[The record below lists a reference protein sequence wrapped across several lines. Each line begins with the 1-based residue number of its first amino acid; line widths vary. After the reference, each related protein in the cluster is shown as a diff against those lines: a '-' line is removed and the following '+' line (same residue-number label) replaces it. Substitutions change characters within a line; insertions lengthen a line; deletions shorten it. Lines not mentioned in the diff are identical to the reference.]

1 MVTTPQISSIQAI
14 DAWVSIINGNVAGVV
29 RTGFKRT
36 SPSFLGG
43 GAREEVSGMGGAVL
57 RLQLPE
63 ATMTLGS
70 TIDFSQGPIA
80 ASSSRLHMALNGPG
94 FFPVVPPNNT
104 DPVLYTRDGEFRLQ
118 EAGGGVFYLVN
129 SSGLRLFLPGAPA
142 TVATTTSNDPDQVDI
157 YRLGSGPFRPLEIV
171 VPAAPHDSLRYSAW
185 GATVFERVPG
195 AAAMPAYILD
205 NNNRP
210 KFIGGRTSIVQ
221 QGLEASNAD
230 LNTLIPE
237 LALAQKM
244 FTAIGKLIQS
254 QNDRYDQI
262 FQVIR

>member
-29 RTGFKRT
+29 RTGFKRS

-70 TIDFSQGPIA
+70 TIDFSQGPIS
-80 ASSSRLHMALNGPG
+80 ASNSRLHMALNGPG
-94 FFPVVPPNNT
+94 FFPVVPPNAT

-118 EAGGGVFYLVN
+118 EAGGGLFYLVN
-129 SSGLRLFLPGAPA
+129 SSGLRLYQPGMSR
-142 TVATTTSNDPDQVDI
+142 VVTTNSRDPEMVNV
-157 YRLGSGPFRPLEIV
+157 YELGDPHRPMEIV
-171 VPAAPHDSLRYSAW
+171 VPMAPHDSLRYSGW
-185 GATVFERVPG
+185 GATVFEQVPG
-195 AAAMPAYILD
+195 SGTLAVYALD
-205 NNNRP
+205 TNNRP
-210 KFIGGRTSIVQ
+210 KFWTGRTSLVQ